1 MKKIILSL
9 VLIIGLMFSTV
20 FSYNLNTKDTNLI
33 NKINKKFD
41 LIYKKS
47 PSKIEDIY
55 EKVQNLL
62 NVKLKWKENSRIYK
76 IISWLNIHLEEILN
90 KNEEKIDIDSLL
102 FWEEKDKIND
112 TEKDLKKSVDEYYTD
127 NKWRKFKIYDPRDK
141 SYLNKWFSCKTKN
154 KYCKEMDSCEE
165 ATYYYKVCG
174 AKWFDRDKD
183 LIPCENICWEKIKH
197 YEL

>member
-62 NVKLKWKENSRIYK
+62 NVKLK
-76 IISWLNIHLEEILN
+76 
-90 KNEEKIDIDSLL
+90 
-102 FWEEKDKIND
+102 
-112 TEKDLKKSVDEYYTD
+112 
-127 NKWRKFKIYDPRDK
+127 
-141 SYLNKWFSCKTKN
+141 
-154 KYCKEMDSCEE
+154 
-165 ATYYYKVCG
+165 
-174 AKWFDRDKD
+174 
-183 LIPCENICWEKIKH
+183 
-197 YEL
+197 